1 MEGGRDRCKGRVEHD
16 GKRFGNIEDVDGED
30 AGLAIVELVED
41 WVFYISYVLILLTGH
56 GIQEPVFVTIHAS
69 RSDNGGFGEGV
80 TDSTFTSRFAAVE
93 FGWRGAV
100 GVEVRDVDKAWCAVL
115 CRHLGNQARGSDI
128 SSTVVILT

>member
-1 MEGGRDRCKGRVEHD
+1 MHGRSGEVEGGRDRCKGRVEHD

-69 RSDNGGFGEGV
+69 RSD
-80 TDSTFTSRFAAVE
+80 STFTSRFAAVE